1 MENILLNSLDF
12 PVLTVTTFLPLTGAL
27 LILFIRNEVWI
38 KWLALATTVAT
49 FIFSI
54 PIYTHFDKAT
64 YKMQFVEI
72 HQWIPAWNINYKV
85 GVDGISVLFIIL
97 VTILNI
103 LCVLV
108 SWKAIQSKTKA
119 FFISLL
125 IMETAMMGVF
135 VSLNI
140 FLFYL
145 FWELTL
151 IPMFLLIGVWGGSN
165 RIYATI
171 KFVLFT
177 LAGSVLMLV
186 GIIVLYYAGGKTYDI
201 LELSNGNYPPHLQVW
216 LFLAFF
222 AAFAVKMPMFP
233 VHTWL
238 PDAHTEAPTAGS
250 VILAGVL
257 LKMGAYGFLRF
268 SFPMFPYAVKLFF
281 IPLLA
286 LSVTAIIYGAYVTLM
301 QKDMKRLIAYSS
313 VSHMGFVTL
322 GIFCLNQNGIE
333 GGILQMINHGI
344 ITGALFLCVGMIYE
358 RTHTRMI
365 EDYGGLFKTV
375 PIYVVFFTIFS
386 LAAIGF
392 PGMNAFIG
400 EFLIISGAFKAN
412 MVIAAFSIV
421 GVILGASY
429 MVWLYYRIALNE
441 INTNTKAQLTD
452 LDLREIATLLPLVIL
467 VFLIGLQPEIL
478 LSYMHVSV
486 DHLLERIHA
495 TLPIENLPVY
505 DSMASFAQYFKEI
518 IGWT

>member
-1 MENILLNSLDF
+1 MEGIIINSLDF
-12 PVLTVTTFLPLTGAL
+12 PVLTVITFLPLAGAL
-27 LILFIRNEVWI
+27 LILLMRNNVLI
-38 KWLALATTVAT
+38 KWIALLTTVAT
-49 FIFSI
+49 FIVSL
-54 PIYTHFDKAT
+54 PIYTQFDKTT
-64 YKMQFVEI
+64 YKMQFVEV
-72 HQWIPAWNINYKV
+72 HPWIPAWNLNYTV

-97 VTILNI
+97 VTILST
-103 LCVLV
+103 LCVSA
-108 SWKAIQSKTKA
+108 SWKAIQEKTKE

-125 IMETAMMGVF
+125 IMETAMIGVF

-151 IPMFLLIGVWGGSN
+151 IPMFLLIGIWGGSN

-186 GIIVLYYAGGKTYDI
+186 GIIVLYYAGGKTFDI
-201 LELSNGNYPPHLQVW
+201 LTLSNAIYPHHLQLW
-216 LFLAFF
+216 LFFAFF
-222 AAFAVKMPMFP
+222 SAFAVKMPMFP
-233 VHTWL
+233 IHTWL

-268 SFPMFPYAVKLFF
+268 SLPMFPYAVKLLFL
-281 IPLLA
+281 PLLV

-301 QKDMKRLIAYSS
+301 QNDMKRLIAYSS

-322 GIFCLNQNGIE
+322 GIFTLNQNGIE
-333 GGILQMINHGI
+333 GGMLQMINHGV

-365 EDYGGLFKTV
+365 DDYGGLSKTV
-375 PIYVVFFTIFS
+375 PIYVVFFTIFT

-412 MVIAAFSIV
+412 MVIAAFSIL
-421 GVILGASY
+421 GVVLGVTY
-429 MVWLYYRIALNE
+429 MVWLYYRIVLNE
-441 INTNTKAQLTD
+441 INPTTKSQLSD
-452 LDLREIATLLPLVIL
+452 LDFREITTLIPLVIL
-467 VFLIGLQPEIL
+467 VFFIGLQPGVL

-486 DHLLERIHA
+486 DHLLEHVSA
-495 TLPIENLPVY
+495 ENLEVY
-505 DSMASFAQYFKEI
+505 DSITLFGRYLKEI
-518 IGWT
+518 IGWV

>member
-1 MENILLNSLDF
+1 MEGIILNSLNF
-12 PVLTVTTFLPLTGAL
+12 PVLTVTTFLPLAGAL
-27 LILFIRNEVWI
+27 LILLMRNDVLI
-38 KWLALATTVAT
+38 KWIALATTVAT
-49 FIFSI
+49 FIVSL
-54 PIYTHFDKAT
+54 PIYTHFDKTT
-64 YKMQFVEI
+64 YKMQFAEI
-72 HQWIPAWNINYKV
+72 HSWIPAWNINYTV

-97 VTILNI
+97 VTILST
-103 LCVLV
+103 LCVSV
-108 SWKAIQSKTKA
+108 SWKAIQKKTKE

-125 IMETAMMGVF
+125 IMETAMIGVF

-186 GIIVLYYAGGKTYDI
+186 GIIVLYYAGGKTFDI
-201 LELSNGNYPPHLQVW
+201 LTLSSASFPHHLQLW
-216 LFLAFF
+216 LFFAFF

-233 VHTWL
+233 LHTWL

-250 VILAGVL
+250 VLLAGVL

-268 SFPMFPYAVKLFF
+268 SLPMFPYVVKLLF
-281 IPLLA
+281 IPLLG

-301 QKDMKRLIAYSS
+301 QNDMKRLIAYSS

-322 GIFCLNQNGIE
+322 GIFTLNQNGVE
-333 GGILQMINHGI
+333 GGILQMINHGV
-344 ITGALFLCVGMIYE
+344 ITGALFLCIGMIYE

-375 PIYVVFFTIFS
+375 PIYVVFFTIFT

-392 PGMNAFIG
+392 PGMNAFVG
-400 EFLIISGAFKAN
+400 EFLIISGTFKAN
-412 MVIAAFSIV
+412 MVIAAFSIL
-421 GVILGASY
+421 GVVLGVTY
-429 MVWLYYRIALNE
+429 MVWLYYRVALNE
-441 INTNTKAQLTD
+441 INPETKSQLFD
-452 LDLREIATLLPLVIL
+452 LDLREITTLIPLVVLI
-467 VFLIGLQPEIL
+467 FFIGLQPGVL

-486 DHLLERIHA
+486 EHLLEHVNA
-495 TLPIENLPVY
+495 ENLKVY
-505 DSMASFAQYFKEI
+505 DSVSLFAQYLKEI
-518 IGWT
+518 IGWA

>member
-1 MENILLNSLDF
+1 MEDIIFNNLGF
-12 PVLTVTTFLPLTGAL
+12 PVLTVTTFLPLAGAL
-27 LILFIRNEVWI
+27 LILLIRNDVLI
-38 KWLALATTVAT
+38 RWLALATTAAT
-49 FIFSI
+49 FMVSL
-54 PIYTHFDKAT
+54 PIYTHFDKT
-64 YKMQFVEI
+64 SYKMQFAEI
-72 HQWIPAWNINYKV
+72 HPWIPAWNINYTV

-97 VTILNI
+97 VTILSI
-103 LCVLV
+103 LCVSV
-108 SWKAIQSKTKA
+108 SWKAIQKKTKE
-119 FFISLL
+119 FFVSLL
-125 IMETAMMGVF
+125 IMETAMIGVF

-186 GIIVLYYAGGKTYDI
+186 GIIVLYYAGGKTFDI
-201 LELSNGNYPPHLQVW
+201 LHLSSASYPPHLQLW
-216 LFLAFF
+216 LFFAFF
-222 AAFAVKMPMFP
+222 SAFAVKMPMFP
-233 VHTWL
+233 IHTWL

-250 VILAGVL
+250 VLLAGVL
-257 LKMGAYGFLRF
+257 IKMGAYGFLRF
-268 SFPMFPYAVKLFF
+268 SLPMFPYAVKMLF

-301 QKDMKRLIAYSS
+301 QSDMKRLIAYSS

-322 GIFCLNQNGIE
+322 GIFTLNQNGIE
-333 GGILQMINHGI
+333 GGILQMINHGV

-375 PIYVVFFTIFS
+375 PIFVVFFGIFT

-392 PGMNAFIG
+392 PGMNAFVG

-412 MVIAAFSIV
+412 ILIAALS
-421 GVILGASY
+421 ILGIVLGVVY
-429 MVWLYYRIALNE
+429 MVWLYYRVALNE
-441 INTNTKAQLTD
+441 INPNTRSQLTD
-452 LDLREIATLLPLVIL
+452 LDLREITTLIPLVVL
-467 VFLIGLQPEIL
+467 VFFIGLQPGVL

-486 DHLLERIHA
+486 EHLIEHVNA
-495 TLPIENLPVY
+495 TLPIDNLEVY
-505 DSMASFAQYFKEI
+505 DPVSLFAQYLKEI
-518 IGWT
+518 IGWV

>member
-1 MENILLNSLDF
+1 MEGIIINSLDF
-12 PVLTVTTFLPLTGAL
+12 PVLTVITFLPLAGAL
-27 LILFIRNEVWI
+27 LILLMRNNVLI
-38 KWLALATTVAT
+38 KWIALLTTVAT
-49 FIFSI
+49 FIVSL
-54 PIYTHFDKAT
+54 PIYTQFDKTT

-72 HQWIPAWNINYKV
+72 HPWIPAWNINYTV

-97 VTILNI
+97 VTILST
-103 LCVLV
+103 LCVSA
-108 SWKAIQSKTKA
+108 SWKAIQEKTKE

-125 IMETAMMGVF
+125 IMETAMIGVF

-151 IPMFLLIGVWGGSN
+151 IPMFLLIGIWGGSN

-186 GIIVLYYAGGKTYDI
+186 GIIVLYYAGGKTFDI
-201 LELSNGNYPPHLQVW
+201 LTLSNAIYPHHLQLW
-216 LFLAFF
+216 LFFAFF
-222 AAFAVKMPMFP
+222 SAFAVKMPMFP
-233 VHTWL
+233 IHTWL

-268 SFPMFPYAVKLFF
+268 SLPMFPYAVKLLFL
-281 IPLLA
+281 PLLV

-301 QKDMKRLIAYSS
+301 QNDMKRLIAYSS

-322 GIFCLNQNGIE
+322 GIFTLNQNGIE
-333 GGILQMINHGI
+333 GGMLQMINHGV

-365 EDYGGLFKTV
+365 DDYGGLSKTV
-375 PIYVVFFTIFS
+375 PIYVVFFTIFT

-412 MVIAAFSIV
+412 MVIAAFSIL
-421 GVILGASY
+421 GVVLGVTY
-429 MVWLYYRIALNE
+429 MVWLYYRVVLNE
-441 INTNTKAQLTD
+441 INPNTKSQLYD
-452 LDLREIATLLPLVIL
+452 LDFREITTLIPLVIL
-467 VFLIGLQPEIL
+467 VFFIGLQPGVL

-486 DHLLERIHA
+486 DHLLEHVSA
-495 TLPIENLPVY
+495 ENLEVY
-505 DSMASFAQYFKEI
+505 DSITLFGRYLKEI
-518 IGWT
+518 IGWV